1 MELREACYHLRHRR
15 GMYLPDDRYASV
27 VSFVTGLAS
36 ASDGRMLAEFNE
48 WVGVRVRGGRTPVV
62 WWSVIYD
69 SIPSDSPSRDAEAVD
84 RLLEL
89 LESFAYREVVAE

>member
-1 MELREACYHLRHRR
+1 M
-15 GMYLPDDRYASV
+15 
-27 VSFVTGLAS
+27 
-36 ASDGRMLAEFNE
+36 
-48 WVGVRVRGGRTPVV
+48 RVRGGRTPVA